1 VATSKV
7 QNMNWFNSF
16 ITSRVGQKFVMSL
29 TGLFLISFLL
39 VHLVGN
45 LQLLK
50 DDGGLAFNMYAN
62 FMVHNPFIKFISIG
76 LYIGILLH
84 AVQGIALKIKNQ
96 KSRGNKGYAVNKF
109 VSKSWYS
116 ANMALLGTLI
126 LFFILIHM
134 GDFWL
139 KYKFGD
145 VYPMVNIDGQEL
157 KNLYWGVNQ
166 SFSQLWI
173 VVVYSVAMVVLY
185 FHLLHGFWSAFQ
197 TLGIDSHKYTPVI
210 KWVTKV
216 FSFLICLG
224 FLIIPIYC
232 YLNS

>member
-1 VATSKV
+1 
-7 QNMNWFNSF
+7 
-16 ITSRVGQKFVMSL
+16 
-29 TGLFLISFLL
+29 
-39 VHLVGN
+39 
-45 LQLLK
+45 
-50 DDGGLAFNMYAN
+50 
-62 FMVHNPFIKFISIG
+62 
-76 LYIGILLH
+76 
-84 AVQGIALKIKNQ
+84 
-96 KSRGNKGYAVNKF
+96 
-109 VSKSWYS
+109 
-116 ANMALLGTLI
+116 MALLGTLI